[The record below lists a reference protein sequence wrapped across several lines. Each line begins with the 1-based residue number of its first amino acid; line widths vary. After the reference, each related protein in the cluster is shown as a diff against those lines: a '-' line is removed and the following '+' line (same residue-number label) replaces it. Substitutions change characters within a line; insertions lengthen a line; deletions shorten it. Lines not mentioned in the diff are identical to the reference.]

1 MAAFKDEVSGLA
13 SKEVTCTIVIQKF
26 VSVQF
31 PFFLRVSLNWFDA
44 YTLLHSR
51 LVLLARTN
59 RLILFGGVDVMT
71 QAVLNTQLYQ
81 KMFSEQAHF
90 KDWLM
95 SQTPEEVLNHA
106 YEYTC
111 REDILLSLEYN
122 DLSPKQAKAL
132 LKSPT
137 PLADVF
143 KKWDS
148 WEDNH
153 HMENIWS
160 AVEARANEVVRADFI
175 AQKDA
180 R

>member
-1 MAAFKDEVSGLA
+1 M
-13 SKEVTCTIVIQKF
+13 T
-26 VSVQF
+26 
-31 PFFLRVSLNWFDA
+31 
-44 YTLLHSR
+44 Y
-51 LVLLARTN
+51 
-59 RLILFGGVDVMT
+59 VM
-71 QAVLNTQLYQ
+71 LNTQLYQ
-81 KMFSEQAHF
+81 KMYAEQEQY
-90 KDWLM
+90 K
-95 SQTPEEVLNHA
+95 A
-106 YEYTC
+106 YLLTLPPAEILDQANEYIC

-122 DLSPKQAKAL
+122 DLSPRQAKAL

-153 HMENIWS
+153 HMENIWN

>member
-1 MAAFKDEVSGLA
+1 M
-13 SKEVTCTIVIQKF
+13 
-26 VSVQF
+26 
-31 PFFLRVSLNWFDA
+31 
-44 YTLLHSR
+44 
-51 LVLLARTN
+51 TN
-59 RLILFGGVDVMT
+59 EER
-71 QAVLNTQLYQ
+71 NTALYQ
-81 KMFSEQAHF
+81 KMFAEQEKF
-90 KDWLM
+90 RDWLKGQ
-95 SQTPEEVLNHA
+95 SPEEVLNHA

-122 DLSPKQAKAL
+122 DLSPRQAKAL

-137 PLADVF
+137 PRADVF
-143 KKWDS
+143 KKWDG

-153 HMENIWS
+153 HMENIWN